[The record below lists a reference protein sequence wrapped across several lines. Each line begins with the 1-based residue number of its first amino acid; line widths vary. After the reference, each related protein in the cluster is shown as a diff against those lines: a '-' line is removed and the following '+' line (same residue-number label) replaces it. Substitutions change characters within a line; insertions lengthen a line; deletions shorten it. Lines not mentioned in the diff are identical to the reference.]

1 MVLFTGC
8 CLWCL
13 RAEEM
18 LLVTFTLTLGSDLG
32 SKKCLVGSNT
42 PITTLTKELHVLQTT
57 WFTPETQQHLQ
68 TSISTLD

>member
-1 MVLFTGC
+1 MMLFTDC

-18 LLVTFTLTLGSDLG
+18 LVSDLG

-42 PITTLTKELHVLQTT
+42 TLTKELHVLQTAG
-57 WFTPETQQHLQ
+57 FTPETLQHLQ
-68 TSISTLD
+68 RSISTLD